1 MSRERSGAP
10 GRRTAGYPR
19 QVPAKGH
26 TVMGGAGMPAE
37 VGLFVLVNV
46 APAARLAGYLRFLLG
61 RFAMGRAPGMR
72 FLKVMGSGQEGG
84 FGLRPSPSH
93 QGLVCAFEHDA
104 DADRFLAESP
114 QLRAYRE
121 QAVDFL
127 VVKVRATSSRGAWD
141 GREPFA
147 LTGRLRPGQP
157 VAALTR
163 ASIRP
168 AAVARFWR
176 HSPPSERS
184 LVLAAGCRLAVGL
197 GEAPVLRQATFS
209 IWDDQAAMDAYAR
222 QGAHLDAIR
231 AAAAGGFFSE
241 SLFCRFEPV
250 WAMGAWQ
257 GRSAADILAP
267 AASRPVMFEPEPV
280 SAAGARA

>member
-1 MSRERSGAP
+1 MANRTVLAAGGAL
-10 GRRTAGYPR
+10 
-19 QVPAKGH
+19 
-26 TVMGGAGMPAE
+26 MGGGQAAGE
-37 VGLFVLVNV
+37 VGLFVLIDV
-46 APAARLAGYLRFLLG
+46 AAGARLAGYRRFLLG
-61 RFAMGRAPGMR
+61 RFAMGRAPGLR
-72 FLKVMGSGQEGG
+72 FFKVMGSGQDGG
-84 FGLRPSPSH
+84 FGLRPSLSL
-93 QGLVCAFEHDA
+93 QGLVCAFERDA

-121 QAVDFL
+121 QAADFL
-127 VVKVRATSSRGAWD
+127 AVKVRATSSRGAWD

-147 LTGRLRPGQP
+147 LSGRPRPGQP

-168 AAVARFWR
+168 AAVVRFWR
-176 HSPPSERS
+176 HSPPSEHS
-184 LVLAAGCRLAVGL
+184 LAQAAGCRLAVGL

-222 QGAHLDAIR
+222 QGAHLAAIR
-231 AAAAGGFFSE
+231 AATAGGFFSE

-267 AASRPVMFEPEPV
+267 VQGSASVPERAAFG
-280 SAAGARA
+280 AAAAHG

>member
-1 MSRERSGAP
+1 MPGA
-10 GRRTAGYPR
+10 
-19 QVPAKGH
+19 
-26 TVMGGAGMPAE
+26 

-46 APAARLAGYLRFLLG
+46 APGARLAGYGRFLLG
-61 RFAMGRAPGMR
+61 RFAMGRAPGLR

-93 QGLVCAFEHDA
+93 QGLVCAFERDA

-121 QAVDFL
+121 QAADFL

-141 GREPFA
+141 GCEPFA
-147 LTGRLRPGQP
+147 LTGRAQPGQP

-163 ASIRP
+163 ASIRA
-168 AAVARFWR
+168 AAVVRFWR

-184 LVLAAGCRLAVGL
+184 LARAAGCRLAVGL

-222 QGAHLDAIR
+222 QGAHLEAIR

-250 WAMGAWQ
+250 WATGAWQ
-257 GRSAADILAP
+257 GRSAAEILAP
-267 AASRPVMFEPEPV
+267 APRPP
-280 SAAGARA
+280 AGAGEPPARAADAHG